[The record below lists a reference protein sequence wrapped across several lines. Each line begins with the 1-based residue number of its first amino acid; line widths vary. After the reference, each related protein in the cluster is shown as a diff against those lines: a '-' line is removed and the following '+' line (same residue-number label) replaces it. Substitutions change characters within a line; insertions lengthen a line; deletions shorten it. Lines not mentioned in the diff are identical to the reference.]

1 MIKKQVKVAPSLLSA
16 NFLDLRKEIELI
28 NISEADY
35 LHIDVM
41 DGHFVPNI
49 SIGFPLIEQ
58 AATISKKPLD
68 VHLMVEKPE
77 QYFHRLFKIG
87 IEMISVHVE
96 QNIHHHS
103 LIQQLQK
110 NNVKAGLVLN
120 PFTPLELVYDNLLTV
135 NPGFGGQEFIESMLN
150 KIKKA
155 KNMVDDYLKS
165 TRKIKIIDIGVDGGI
180 NINTIDKARQAGANS
195 FIMGTSFFKSSN
207 PKDFVNSLKKIALK
221 ELQI

>member
-1 MIKKQVKVAPSLLSA
+1 MIKKQIKVSPSLLSA

-58 AATISKKPLD
+58 VATISEKPLD

-77 QYFHRLFKIG
+77 QYFDRLFNIG
-87 IEMISVHVE
+87 VSMISVHVE
-96 QNIHHHS
+96 KNIHHHS
-103 LIQQLQK
+103 LIQKLQN

-120 PFTPLELVYDNLLTV
+120 PFTPLELIYDNLPYIDFVLIMSV
-135 NPGFGGQEFIESMLN
+135 NPGFGGQEFLPFI
-150 KIKKA
+150 IKKVE
-155 KNMVDDYLKS
+155 KLSNFIEKEKLNCQ
-165 TRKIKIIDIGVDGGI
+165 IEIDGGI
-180 NINTIDKARQAGANS
+180 NLENAKEVIAAGVDIIVA
-195 FIMGTSFFKSSN
+195 GTSIFKAYN
-207 PKDFVNSLKKIALK
+207 PLEVINEMKK
-221 ELQI
+221 

>member
-1 MIKKQVKVAPSLLSA
+1 MIKKQIKVSPSLLSA

-77 QYFHRLFKIG
+77 QYFDRLFNMG
-87 IEMISVHVE
+87 VSMISVHVE

-120 PFTPLELVYDNLLTV
+120 PFTPLELVYDNLPYIDFILLMSV
-135 NPGFGGQEFIESMLN
+135 NPGFGGQEFLPFI
-150 KIKKA
+150 IKKV
-155 KNMVDDYLKS
+155 KNLSDFIEKEKLNCQ
-165 TRKIKIIDIGVDGGI
+165 IEIDGGI
-180 NINTIDKARQAGANS
+180 NLENAKEVIAAGVDIIVA
-195 FIMGTSFFKSSN
+195 GTSIFKAYN
-207 PKDFVNSLKKIALK
+207 PIEVIKELKK
-221 ELQI
+221 

>member
-1 MIKKQVKVAPSLLSA
+1 MVKKQIKVAPSLLSA

-58 AATISKKPLD
+58 VATISQKPLD

-77 QYFHRLFKIG
+77 QYFDRLFNIG
-87 IEMISVHVE
+87 VSMISVHVE

-103 LIQQLQK
+103 LIQKLQN

-120 PFTPLELVYDNLLTV
+120 PFTSVELIYDNLPYIDFVLIMSV
-135 NPGFGGQEFIESMLN
+135 NPGFGGQEFLPFT
-150 KIKKA
+150 IKKVE
-155 KNMVDDYLKS
+155 KLSNFIEKEKLNCL
-165 TRKIKIIDIGVDGGI
+165 IEIDGGI
-180 NINTIDKARQAGANS
+180 NLENAKELINAGVDIIVA
-195 FIMGTSFFKSSN
+195 GTSIFKAYN
-207 PKDFVNSLKKIALK
+207 PLEVIKELKK
-221 ELQI
+221 

>member
-58 AATISKKPLD
+58 VATISKKPLD

-77 QYFHRLFKIG
+77 QYFDRLFKIG
-87 IEMISVHVE
+87 VAMISVHVE

-120 PFTPLELVYDNLLTV
+120 PFTPLELVYDNLPYIDFILLMSV
-135 NPGFGGQEFIESMLN
+135 NPGFGGQEFLPFT
-150 KIKKA
+150 IKKV
-155 KNMVDDYLKS
+155 KKLSDFIEKEKL
-165 TRKIKIIDIGVDGGI
+165 TCQIEIDGGI
-180 NINTIDKARQAGANS
+180 NLENAKEVINAGVDIIVA
-195 FIMGTSFFKSSN
+195 GTSIFKAYN
-207 PKDFVNSLKKIALK
+207 PIEVINEMKKIGN
-221 ELQI
+221 

>member
-1 MIKKQVKVAPSLLSA
+1 MIKKQIKVSPSLLSA

-77 QYFHRLFKIG
+77 QYFDRLYKIG
-87 IEMISVHVE
+87 VEMISVHVE

-103 LIQQLQK
+103 LIQQIQK

-120 PFTPLELVYDNLLTV
+120 PFTPLELVYDNLPYIDFILLMSV
-135 NPGFGGQEFIESMLN
+135 NPGFGGQEFLPFI
-150 KIKKA
+150 IKKV
-155 KNMVDDYLKS
+155 KKLSDFIEKEKLNCQ
-165 TRKIKIIDIGVDGGI
+165 IEIDGGI
-180 NINTIDKARQAGANS
+180 NLENAREVIAAGVDIIVA
-195 FIMGTSFFKSSN
+195 GTSIFKAYN
-207 PKDFVNSLKKIALK
+207 PIEVIKELKK
-221 ELQI
+221 

>member
-28 NISEADY
+28 NISGADY

-58 AATISKKPLD
+58 VATISKKPLD

-77 QYFHRLFKIG
+77 QYFDRLFKIG
-87 IEMISVHVE
+87 VAMISVHVE

-120 PFTPLELVYDNLLTV
+120 PFTPLELVYDNLPYIDFILLMSV
-135 NPGFGGQEFIESMLN
+135 NPGFGGQEFLPFT
-150 KIKKA
+150 IKKV
-155 KNMVDDYLKS
+155 KKLSDFIEKEKL
-165 TRKIKIIDIGVDGGI
+165 TCQIEIDGGI
-180 NINTIDKARQAGANS
+180 NLENAKEVINAGVDIIVA
-195 FIMGTSFFKSSN
+195 GTSIFKAYN
-207 PKDFVNSLKKIALK
+207 PIEVINEMKKMGN
-221 ELQI
+221 

>member
-1 MIKKQVKVAPSLLSA
+1 MIKKQIKVAPSLLSA

-58 AATISKKPLD
+58 VATISKKPLD

-77 QYFHRLFKIG
+77 QYFDRLYKIG
-87 IEMISVHVE
+87 VEMISVHVE

-103 LIQQLQK
+103 LIQQIQK

-120 PFTPLELVYDNLLTV
+120 PFTPLELVYDNLPYIDFILLMSV
-135 NPGFGGQEFIESMLN
+135 NPGFGGQEFLPFI
-150 KIKKA
+150 IKKV
-155 KNMVDDYLKS
+155 KNLSDFIEKEKLNCQ
-165 TRKIKIIDIGVDGGI
+165 IEIDGGI
-180 NINTIDKARQAGANS
+180 NLENAKEVIAAGVDIIVA
-195 FIMGTSFFKSSN
+195 GTSIFKAYN
-207 PKDFVNSLKKIALK
+207 PIEVIKELKK
-221 ELQI
+221 

>member
-1 MIKKQVKVAPSLLSA
+1 MIKKQIKVAPSLLSA

-58 AATISKKPLD
+58 VATISQKPLD

-77 QYFHRLFKIG
+77 QYFDRLFNIG
-87 IEMISVHVE
+87 VSMISVHVE

-103 LIQQLQK
+103 LIQKIQN

-120 PFTPLELVYDNLLTV
+120 PFTSVELIYDNLPYIDFVLIMSV
-135 NPGFGGQEFIESMLN
+135 NPGFGGQEFLPFT
-150 KIKKA
+150 IKKVE
-155 KNMVDDYLKS
+155 KLSNFIEKEKLNCL
-165 TRKIKIIDIGVDGGI
+165 IEIDGGI
-180 NINTIDKARQAGANS
+180 NLENAKELINAGVDIIVA
-195 FIMGTSFFKSSN
+195 GTSIFKAYN
-207 PKDFVNSLKKIALK
+207 PLEVIKELKK
-221 ELQI
+221 

>member
-1 MIKKQVKVAPSLLSA
+1 MVKKQVKVAPSLLSA

-28 NISEADY
+28 NISQADY

-49 SIGFPLIEQ
+49 AIGFPLIERV
-58 AATISKKPLD
+58 ATISKKPLD

-77 QYFHRLFKIG
+77 QYFNRLFEIG
-87 IEMISVHVE
+87 VEMISVHVE

-120 PFTPLELVYDNLLTV
+120 PFTPLELVYDNLPYIDFILLMSV
-135 NPGFGGQEFIESMLN
+135 NPGFGGQEFLPFTIK
-150 KIKKA
+150 KIKKLSDFIE
-155 KNMVDDYLKS
+155 KEKLNCQ
-165 TRKIKIIDIGVDGGI
+165 IEIDGGI
-180 NINTIDKARQAGANS
+180 NLENAKEVIDAGVD
-195 FIMGTSFFKSSN
+195 IMVAGTSIFKAYN
-207 PKDFVNSLKKIALK
+207 PIEVINEMKKMGN
-221 ELQI
+221 

>member
-1 MIKKQVKVAPSLLSA
+1 
-16 NFLDLRKEIELI
+16 
-28 NISEADY
+28 
-35 LHIDVM
+35 
-41 DGHFVPNI
+41 
-49 SIGFPLIEQ
+49 
-58 AATISKKPLD
+58 
-68 VHLMVEKPE
+68 
-77 QYFHRLFKIG
+77 
-87 IEMISVHVE
+87 
-96 QNIHHHS
+96 
-103 LIQQLQK
+103 
-110 NNVKAGLVLN
+110 
-120 PFTPLELVYDNLLTV
+120 
-135 NPGFGGQEFIESMLN
+135 MLN

>member
-1 MIKKQVKVAPSLLSA
+1 MIKKQIKVAPSLLSA

-58 AATISKKPLD
+58 VATICEKPLD

-77 QYFHRLFKIG
+77 QYFDRLFNIG
-87 IEMISVHVE
+87 VSMISVHVE

-103 LIQQLQK
+103 LIQKIQN

-120 PFTPLELVYDNLLTV
+120 PFTSVELIYDNLPYIDFVLIMSV
-135 NPGFGGQEFIESMLN
+135 NPGFGGQEFLPFT
-150 KIKKA
+150 IKKVE
-155 KNMVDDYLKS
+155 KLSNFIEKEKLNCL
-165 TRKIKIIDIGVDGGI
+165 IEIDGGI
-180 NINTIDKARQAGANS
+180 NLENAKELINAGVDIIVA
-195 FIMGTSFFKSSN
+195 GTSIFKAYN
-207 PKDFVNSLKKIALK
+207 PLEVIKELKK
-221 ELQI
+221 